1 MHVDTTIKNLITSLS
16 SFNDLI
22 RVKARNELVATGK
35 PALFSLIE
43 ALRDPNHLVRWEA
56 VKALGEIGD
65 PEAAPSLVEAL
76 EDEEFEVR
84 WRAAEALMR
93 LNKKGLRPLLH
104 ALIRHADSAF
114 LREGA
119 HHVLH
124 ELARGELRAY
134 LTPVLIALEGFE
146 PAVLVPAAA
155 LCAIETMEESPK
167 TANKDRSHFPQAV
180 SRCRTKPDS
189 KQSAQ
194 TGREIYEE
202 FTQEG

>member
-1 MHVDTTIKNLITSLS
+1 MHVDATIKNLITALS
-16 SFNDLI
+16 SSNDLI

-35 PALFSLIE
+35 PALMFLVE

-56 VKALGEIGD
+56 AKALGEIGD
-65 PEAAPSLVEAL
+65 PETAHALTEAL

-84 WRAAEALMR
+84 WRAAEVLIRM
-93 LNKKGLRPLLH
+93 NTKGLKPLLH

-124 ELARGELRAY
+124 ELAKGELRAY
-134 LTPVLIALEGFE
+134 LTPVLIALEDFE

-167 TANKDRSHFPQAV
+167 TANKDRRHFPQAV
-180 SRCRTKPDS
+180 TRCHTKPDS
-189 KQSAQ
+189 KKSVK
-194 TGREIYEE
+194 TGREIFEE
-202 FTQEG
+202 FM